1 MNFLLIGFST
11 IVFFYR
17 KKTPL
22 GSKNID
28 GSKLIKEPSSEVPDV
43 SSKGLICMKPVVKRT
58 VFDNKSTRNGKGLEE
73 KSSREELENILAGLK
88 LQSTE
93 REKERK
99 EAQEKKLIK
108 LLVFI

>member
-1 MNFLLIGFST
+1 
-11 IVFFYR
+11 
-17 KKTPL
+17 
-22 GSKNID
+22 
-28 GSKLIKEPSSEVPDV
+28 
-43 SSKGLICMKPVVKRT
+43 MKPVVKRT